1 MSEQIRYSKFHT
13 LPPYFTDIIYFCLT
27 ASFSVL
33 SHLPFLLFYRKGR
46 LGQLH
51 GTCNMQCYCT
61 TVTHSTMVV
70 IDRAVSIF
78 DFKGF
83 LDYGLTF

>member
-1 MSEQIRYSKFHT
+1 MSEPIRYSKFHT

-27 ASFSVL
+27 ASLSEL

-51 GTCNMQCYCT
+51 GTCNMRCYCT
-61 TVTHSTMVV
+61 TVIHSTRVV
-70 IDRAVSIF
+70 INKAVSIF
-78 DFKGF
+78 DFEGF
-83 LDYGLTF
+83 LVYGLTF